1 MTRDGRCLR
10 PTCRFSPLPVL
21 TEAGG
26 LSVSAYCSALCRQW
40 SEAAVCVAQSR
51 FSPAIE
57 REAER
62 LHVLARLLDLRE
74 HPSEL
79 EVNNA

>member
-1 MTRDGRCLR
+1 MTNAGRCLR
-10 PTCRFSPLPVL
+10 PNCKFGVLPAL
-21 TEAGG
+21 TEDGG
-26 LSVSAYCSALCRQW
+26 LKLYAYCSALCQRFC
-40 SEAAVCVAQSR
+40 EVAVQVAQAD

-79 EVNNA
+79 EVKSA